1 MEKKINFEDQ
11 PVRVITDSQE
21 QIWFAGI
28 DICNIL
34 GYAMPSNVIKENLDD
49 DEKKL
54 TNLTDG
60 SGQLRKT
67 WIINEFGFYNLVLS
81 SSKPEAK
88 AFKKWVC
95 HEILPAIRKAGKFTT
110 EEEKIHDLEVRQLAK
125 EIFELKKKKSV
136 LSHDIA
142 VIKKALSEKEYDLML
157 SINLDRQQLK
167 LNL

>member
-88 AFKKWVC
+88 AFKNGFAMRFYLLSEKL
-95 HEILPAIRKAGKFTT
+95 ENLLPKKKKFTT
-110 EEEKIHDLEVRQLAK
+110 
-125 EIFELKKKKSV
+125 LKSG
-136 LSHDIA
+136 
-142 VIKKALSEKEYDLML
+142 
-157 SINLDRQQLK
+157 N
-167 LNL
+167 